1 MIFIDSNI
9 PMYLVGAPHPN
20 KMRARELL
28 DKFFDSNERL
38 VSDCE
43 ILQEILHRYTA
54 IDRRDAIQPAFDILM
69 AVVDEFFPLDTE
81 DLERAKGI
89 VLTTNLSARDSL
101 HLAVMRHQGVDRIL
115 TFDSDFDN
123 VADISRLS

>member
-1 MIFIDSNI
+1 
-9 PMYLVGAPHPN
+9 MYLVGAPHPN